1 MSASSTGVPNVLIV
15 EDEMVL
21 RMRAVDIVEDAGFR
35 SVEAVNADEAMSI
48 LESRSDISLL
58 FTDIQMPGSM
68 DGLKLAHAVHSRWPD
83 IKIILVSGQV
93 KPSDAERPADSRFF
107 GKPLGDAANDHR
119 IAGDGGRRRAEN
131 RSKAARSAQAD
142 EHRHAAA
149 APIDPPLSA
158 HEAALSAEND
168 SLRLLLEQAG
178 IDAKALLAQ
187 AGIDAKER
195 EAADKLQKLILG
207 ELHHRIK
214 NTLAT
219 VSAIASQS
227 FRAAPSI
234 EHGQKA
240 MEGRLA
246 ALGRAH
252 DLLMQISWSNASLT
266 HTLSGATEP
275 YESQGTRRFHFNGPD
290 IRITSGAVIALAMTF
305 NELCTNTTKFGALS
319 VPTGR
324 VEIAWTIDDDKQRMR
339 LTWTEKG
346 GPPVQPPE
354 RRSFGTRMMESL
366 GQQLNGQVQLRYDPT
381 GFVYALDVPL
391 GSLIAAADDRDHR
404 HALGR
409 RSVFR
414 LTAFDGSS
422 AVNAAACCNSRRNS
436 SRRSWIEAMTS
447 PVACPSPINAASD
460 NCRLAS
466 MVSGT
471 ASVTPIR

>member
-1 MSASSTGVPNVLIV
+1 MLTSTGSTEVPKVLVV

-21 RMRAVDIVEDAGFR
+21 RMRAADIVEDAGFTP
-35 SVEAVNADEAMSI
+35 VEAVNADEALAI
-48 LESRSDISLL
+48 LESRSDIAVL

-68 DGLKLAHAVHSRWPD
+68 DGLKLAHAVHHRWPD
-83 IKIILVSGQV
+83 IKIVLVSGQV

-107 GKPLGDAANDHR
+107 GKPLGVEQM
-119 IAGDGGRRRAEN
+119 IAELKTMVGTGALEILPGAPMVP
-131 RSKAARSAQAD
+131 AD
-142 EHRHAAA
+142 ESPSD
-149 APIDPPLSA
+149 APIDPLPRTA
-158 HEAALSAEND
+158 QEAALSAEND

-227 FRAAPSI
+227 FRTATSI
-234 EHGQKA
+234 EHGQTA
-240 MEGRLA
+240 MEGRLL

-266 HTLSGATEP
+266 HTFSGATEP
-275 YESQGTRRFHFNGPD
+275 YDSQGTRRFHFNGPD
-290 IRITSGAVIALAMTF
+290 IRITSGAVIALAMTL

-319 VPTGR
+319 NANGR
-324 VEIAWTIDDDKQRMR
+324 VEIAWTIDEENQRMR

-346 GPPVQPPE
+346 GPPVQRPT

-366 GQQLNGQVQLRYDPT
+366 GQQLNGRVQLSYDPS
-381 GFVYALDVPL
+381 GFVYFLDVPL
-391 GSLIAAADDRDHR
+391 KSIVAA
-404 HALGR
+404 
-409 RSVFR
+409 V
-414 LTAFDGSS
+414 
-422 AVNAAACCNSRRNS
+422 
-436 SRRSWIEAMTS
+436 
-447 PVACPSPINAASD
+447 
-460 NCRLAS
+460 
-466 MVSGT
+466 
-471 ASVTPIR
+471 